1 MLQKV
6 NTALLVAILGVLV
19 FVALRPQP
27 NRFRYLTSLAPG
39 VFDTATGKLTL
50 PQVSQESQEWD
61 IANRSETAELQ
72 RVYCSEALAGTLQFP
87 FTDLVSHDACE
98 KIAAQKR
105 WLDENCAAVLART
118 LKVPRSN
125 SVAIRQLHNRMAIR
139 HELECQEWEQAQR
152 TASDPGTRTR

>member
-6 NTALLVAILGVLV
+6 NTVLLVAILGVLV

-50 PQVSQESQEWD
+50 PQVAQEYQEWD
-61 IANRSETAELQ
+61 AARRTESAELQ
-72 RVYCSEALAGTLQFP
+72 ERYCSEALAGTLQFP
-87 FTDLVSHDACE
+87 FTDLVSRDACE

-105 WLDENCAAVLART
+105 WLDENCVAVLKFA
-118 LKVPRSN
+118 P
-125 SVAIRQLHNRMAIR
+125 IRQLNNRLAMQ
-139 HELECQEWEQAQR
+139 HELECQEWQQAQR
-152 TASDPGTRTR
+152 TTAE